1 MRSTITGA
9 ITTLAVS
16 NKVLSK
22 SQQNIL
28 AHVNPS
34 PAPQKSSANLKSLCY
49 NKSMNG
55 HDDPVAPKNNLGG
68 ASTPTP
74 APTVGSISSAGP
86 SPAPDALASAAN
98 ASAPTT
104 PTPNNSIP
112 TSTAPSAAPT
122 PSAASTPIIS
132 TPSAPAPRTPLVS
145 SDVKLPGAKAKR
157 SKMPLILAIIAAV
170 VVLMVVIAAVSG
182 GGRPNLTQVQQSFNR
197 YAGYLTTDEAEKP
210 NLDAERWYL
219 FELSNTSLTN
229 TETEEYIAKLE
240 AAYGGFCEQLEKA
253 GISNKSEVKNK
264 ADDYRKLLR
273 IATWYSAYPQLS
285 DQLLRTYLESGI
297 DVARNYITEL
307 TSNEFADE
315 ALADL
320 QLLLYDF
327 LSTELE
333 LYEAYNATGCISDGV
348 VDPVCFSDANEA
360 SGAYRELVS
369 EYENTDAA
377 FVEVTPFVQE
387 TLRTETKTLNQLL
400 GGENE

>member
-1 MRSTITGA
+1 
-9 ITTLAVS
+9 
-16 NKVLSK
+16 
-22 SQQNIL
+22 
-28 AHVNPS
+28 
-34 PAPQKSSANLKSLCY
+34 
-49 NKSMNG
+49 MNG

-74 APTVGSISSAGP
+74 APTVGSIGSAGL
-86 SPAPDALASAAN
+86 SPAPDTSASAAN
-98 ASAPTT
+98 ASAPAA
-104 PTPNNSIP
+104 PTPNSGVLA
-112 TSTAPSAAPT
+112 STTPSAAPT
-122 PSAASTPIIS
+122 PSAASAPITSTSTAPKVPNAPTTPS
-132 TPSAPAPRTPLVS
+132 TPSVPAAPATTITSTPSTPAPRTPLVS

-170 VVLMVVIAAVSG
+170 VVLMVVIAAVSS

-197 YAGYLTTDEAEKP
+197 YAGYLTTNEAEKP
-210 NLDAERWYL
+210 NLHAERWYL

-240 AAYGGFCEQLEKA
+240 AAYGGFYEQLEKA

-273 IATWYSAYPQLS
+273 IATWYAAYPQLS
-285 DQLLRTYLESGI
+285 SQLFRTYLESGT
-297 DVARNYITEL
+297 DAAQNYITEL
-307 TSNEFADE
+307 TSSEIADE

-320 QLLLYDF
+320 QLLLRDF

-333 LYEAYNATGCISDGV
+333 LYEAYNTTGCISDGV

-360 SGAYRELVS
+360 SGAYRNLVS
-369 EYENTDAA
+369 EYESTDTA

>member
-1 MRSTITGA
+1 MRY
-9 ITTLAVS
+9 
-16 NKVLSK
+16 LSRK
-22 SQQNIL
+22 NL
-28 AHVNPS
+28 
-34 PAPQKSSANLKSLCY
+34 PQIEKAY
-49 NKSMNG
+49 VIIKSMNG

-68 ASTPTP
+68 TSAPTP
-74 APTVGSISSAGP
+74 APTAGSISSAGL
-86 SPAPDALASAAN
+86 SPAPDVSASATN
-98 ASAPTT
+98 TSASAT
-104 PTPNNSIP
+104 PTPNSDIP
-112 TSTAPSAAPT
+112 TPTTPSAAPITSTSTIPKAPNIPTTPNT
-122 PSAASTPIIS
+122 PSVLATPAATITST
-132 TPSAPAPRTPLVS
+132 PAPRTPLVS

-157 SKMPLILAIIAAV
+157 GKMPLILAIIAAV

-219 FELSNTSLTN
+219 FELSNTNLTN

-240 AAYGGFCEQLEKA
+240 AAYGGFYEQLEKA
-253 GISNKSEVKNK
+253 GIPNKTEVKNK

-273 IATWYSAYPQLS
+273 IATWYAAYPQLS
-285 DQLLRTYLESGI
+285 SQLFRTYLESGT
-297 DVARNYITEL
+297 DAAQNYITEL